1 MTGKEHADSVA
12 LRRGG
17 AIPILG
23 FGTWQIRGRLAREA
37 LNCALQTGY
46 RHIDTATMYANER
59 EVGRALADSGILRE
73 ELFITTKLLPDSS
86 DVRRAIE
93 TSLSDLQLDFV
104 DLWLIHWPPRRRARS
119 LSLFE
124 EMLSIR
130 DEGVARAIGVSNYS
144 IDEIEELTVATGDI
158 PEVNQIPWSPF
169 LYDPAEEH
177 ELARR
182 HIVLEGYSPL
192 KKSQLDHPVLV
203 DIAAAVGRTPAQVV
217 LRWHVQHGVVV
228 IPKSADPARIAENF
242 DIFNFSLDTASM
254 EQLDEIASP

>member
-1 MTGKEHADSVA
+1 
-12 LRRGG
+12 
-17 AIPILG
+17 
-23 FGTWQIRGRLAREA
+23 
-37 LNCALQTGY
+37 
-46 RHIDTATMYANER
+46 
-59 EVGRALADSGILRE
+59 
-73 ELFITTKLLPDSS
+73 
-86 DVRRAIE
+86 
-93 TSLSDLQLDFV
+93 
-104 DLWLIHWPPRRRARS
+104 
-119 LSLFE
+119 
-124 EMLSIR
+124 
-130 DEGVARAIGVSNYS
+130 VSNYS

-242 DIFNFSLDTASM
+242 DIFDFSLDTASM